1 MERFPRLVVLGC
13 LGSLALAGV
22 ASASGGLPQPST
34 TKQLPGVPCSVTAY
48 GLAFSGQGKNLSMN
62 DAGGLSCSG
71 GTGQKTIDVV
81 PQVFNVVNG
90 HQLWF
95 SIGAAGLYQGP
106 TPANPL
112 RVSGSASAVASHIY
126 RLVVFARVTM
136 PDGRT
141 SSTTV
146 CSGCSAHAYG
156 PPPTLTISQHDIQMP
171 DRQKSVAMK
180 GLPKGVSCEV
190 FEYGIVFS
198 IVNNSYVMSYAG
210 NTVCS
215 GTTGQLSTKICTQTS
230 NRSGGKLVWY
240 TVSGSCLSQK
250 LTSADH
256 VYLGTARTAYLGHG
270 YRIMVTGT
278 AKVPKGSQT
287 VTSMTTVYGNEVAP

>member
-1 MERFPRLVVLGC
+1 MERFLRVVLLGC

-22 ASASGGLPQPST
+22 ASASTGLPQPST
-34 TKQLPGVPCSVTAY
+34 TGQLPGVPCSVTAY
-48 GLAFSGQGKNLSMN
+48 GLAFSGQDKNVSMN
-62 DAGGLSCSG
+62 YAGGLSCSG

-136 PDGRT
+136 PNGHT
-141 SSTTV
+141 ASTTV
-146 CSGCSAHAYG
+146 CSGCSAHASG
-156 PPPTLTISQHDIQMP
+156 PPPTLTISQYDIYMP
-171 DRQKSVAMK
+171 DRPRSVAMK

-198 IVNNSYVMSYAG
+198 VVNNSYVMSYAG

-250 LTSADH
+250 LTAADH

-278 AKVPKGSQT
+278 AKVPQGSGT
-287 VTSMTTVYGNEVAP
+287 VTAATTVYGDEVAP

>member
-1 MERFPRLVVLGC
+1 MKRFLRVVVLGC
-13 LGSLALAGV
+13 LGSMALAGV
-22 ASASGGLPQPST
+22 ASASSGLPQPST
-34 TKQLPGVPCSVTAY
+34 SRQLPGVPCSVTAY
-48 GLAFSGQGKNLSMN
+48 GLAFSGQGNSLSMKY
-62 DAGGLSCSG
+62 AGGVSCSG

-90 HQLWF
+90 QQLWF

-112 RVSGSASAVASHIY
+112 RLSGSVSAVASHIY
-126 RLVVFARVTM
+126 RLVVFARVMM
-136 PDGRT
+136 PNGRT
-141 SSTTV
+141 ASTTV

-156 PPPTLTISQHDIQMP
+156 PPPTLTISQHDIYMP
-171 DRQKSVAMK
+171 DRAKSVALK

-190 FEYGIVFS
+190 FEYGLVFS

-215 GTTGQLSTKICTQTS
+215 GTTGQRSTKICTQTS
-230 NRSGGKLVWY
+230 NRSSGKLVWY
-240 TVSGSCLSQK
+240 TISGSCLSQK
-250 LTSADH
+250 LTSANP

-270 YRIMVTGT
+270 YRMMVTGT
-278 AKVPKGSQT
+278 AKIPQGSGT
-287 VTSMTTVYGNEVAP
+287 VTATTTVYGNEVAP